1 MVGEM
6 QAPGTFAGP
15 RLLGRLVRLVMAVI
29 VFQLLFWPYIELWES
44 YTRVREGWETPRG
57 TWWFPVLLMFFLV
70 PHALNLGLD
79 LRLNWISQAAYPGL
93 LVAAA
98 ALNFAFYGSLWGPV
112 LGWFLII
119 SGLLVF
125 GQLTISFLVA
135 AVAATPG

>member
-1 MVGEM
+1 MAREM
-6 QAPGTFAGP
+6 QTPGTFARP
-15 RLLGRLVRLVMAVI
+15 RLLGRLVRFGMAVV
-29 VFQLLFWPYIELWES
+29 VFLLLFWPYIELWEG

-57 TWWFPVLLMFFLV
+57 TWWFPVLLMIFLA
-70 PHALNLGLD
+70 PGALDLGLNF
-79 LRLNWISQAAYPGL
+79 RLKWISQAAYPAL
-93 LVAAA
+93 LVTAA